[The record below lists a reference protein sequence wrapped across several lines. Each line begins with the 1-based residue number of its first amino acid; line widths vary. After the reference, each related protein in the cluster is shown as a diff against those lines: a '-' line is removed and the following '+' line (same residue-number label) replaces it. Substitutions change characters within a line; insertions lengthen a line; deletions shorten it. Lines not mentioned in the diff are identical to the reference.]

1 MKTSRKVFSISATM
15 LALVT
20 LSTPVVSY
28 AATASS
34 PTGNASNVTQQVT
47 DTATLT
53 PGYLTIDGATN
64 FDFGTKAIV
73 PGLMTMNFDQ
83 GGNGVDT
90 WTTGTAGVAAT
101 TNDQM
106 TGNGSATAAN
116 INAAITATGTNGN
129 NGASGS
135 AEDALFTSSSAGS
148 AVDGVQITDA
158 RGSNAGW
165 TLYAYPSD
173 LTNASGQYLLGS
185 TIIIK
190 TNQVVN
196 TNTTLD
202 PAGLNYPNNS
212 TTTTAGA
219 NSTNYTLPTLTSSVT
234 LQTGTGNTS
243 AGTGSP
249 NGSSAVQ
256 IATAAAG
263 VSPKL
268 SGTGTNDITYSSAK
282 LNIPAGM
289 ALAGTFNGTITYDLT
304 TAP

>member
-34 PTGNASNVTQQVT
+34 PTGNTTNVTQQVT

-53 PGYLTIDGATN
+53 PGYLTIDGGTN

-101 TNDQM
+101 TTDQM

-116 INAAITATGTNGN
+116 INAQITASGTNGN
-129 NGASGS
+129 NGASGV
-135 AEDALFTSSSAGS
+135 AEDALFTSSSTAS
-148 AVDGVQITDA
+148 PVDGVQITDA

-173 LTNASGQYLLGS
+173 LMNASGQYLLGS
-185 TIIIK
+185 TITIK

-196 TNTTLD
+196 TNTSLD

-212 TTTTAGA
+212 TTTTNGA
-219 NSTNYTLPTLTSSVT
+219 NYLNYTMPTLTSSVT
-234 LQTGTGNTS
+234 LQTGTGTGTANTPNGTS
-243 AGTGSP
+243 A
-249 NGSSAVQ
+249 VK

-263 VSPKL
+263 TTTL

>member
-28 AATASS
+28 AATAPSS
-34 PTGNASNVTQQVT
+34 TGNATNVTQTVT

-53 PGYLTIDGATN
+53 GGYLTIDGGTN
-64 FDFGTKAIV
+64 FDFGTKAIGA
-73 PGLMTMNFDQ
+73 GLITMNFDQ
-83 GGNGVDT
+83 GGNGFDS

-101 TNDQM
+101 TTDQM
-106 TGNGSATAAN
+106 TGNGNATAAN
-116 INAAITATGTNGN
+116 INAQITASGTNG
-129 NGASGS
+129 SGS
-135 AEDALFTSSSAGS
+135 SSGVAEDALFVSSNASS
-148 AVDGVQITDA
+148 PVDGVQITDV

-173 LTNASGQYLLGS
+173 LMNASGQYLLGS
-185 TIIIK
+185 TITINK
-190 TNQVVN
+190 NEVVN
-196 TNTTLD
+196 TNTSLD
-202 PAGLNYPNNS
+202 PALLHYPNNS
-212 TTTTAGA
+212 TTTSAGA
-219 NSTNYTLPTLTSSVT
+219 NAANYTLPTQYSVT
-234 LQTGTGNTS
+234 LQTGTG
-243 AGTGSP
+243 AGTANTP
-249 NGSSAVQ
+249 NGTAAVQ

-268 SGTGTNDITYSSAK
+268 SGTGTNDITYASAK

>member
-28 AATASS
+28 AATAPSS
-34 PTGNASNVTQQVT
+34 TGNATNVTQTVT

-53 PGYLTIDGATN
+53 GGYLTIDGGTN
-64 FDFGTKAIV
+64 FDFGTKAIGA
-73 PGLMTMNFDQ
+73 GLITMNFDQ
-83 GGNGVDT
+83 GGNGFDS
-90 WTTGTAGVAAT
+90 WTTGTAGVAST
-101 TNDQM
+101 TTDQM
-106 TGNGSATAAN
+106 TGNGNATAAN
-116 INAAITATGTNGN
+116 INAQITASGTNGS
-129 NGASGS
+129 GSSSGS
-135 AEDALFTSSSAGS
+135 AEDALFVSSSAAS
-148 AVDGVQITDA
+148 PVDGVQITDA

-173 LTNASGQYLLGS
+173 LMNASGQYLLGS
-185 TIIIK
+185 TITIK
-190 TNQVVN
+190 TQDVVN
-196 TNTTLD
+196 TNTSLD
-202 PAGLNYPNNS
+202 PSGKYYPNM
-212 TTTTAGA
+212 TTQTTQGA
-219 NSTNYTLPTLTSSVT
+219 NAANYTLPTLTGSVT
-234 LQTGTGNTS
+234 LQTGTG
-243 AGTGSP
+243 AGTANTP
-249 NGSSAVQ
+249 NGTSAVQ

-268 SGTGTNDITYSSAK
+268 SGTGTNDITYASAK